1 MKHVHSLKDANLN
14 TPSLVT
20 IGVFDGLHTGH
31 QTLIKQLVDKAH
43 ADHKL
48 AVVITF
54 FPHPDKVLRDV
65 DDRYYLMTSDQRAK
79 LILKMGVDCVITHPF
94 DDDIRQMRAS
104 NFVDQLVEYLKISE
118 LWVGSDFAMGYK
130 REGNVGFLSAQGR
143 EKDFTVTAI
152 DLIMTDSGEKVIRSS
167 EIRDHITVGDMDT
180 VRGWLG
186 RGYTVVGEVVH
197 GQQRGRTIGFPTANV
212 DVWSEQIIPANG
224 VYAGW
229 ATLGDETFKA
239 VTNIGIRPT
248 FDGDNVTVEAHLLDF
263 DRDIYGETLE
273 LSFETRLRAEKKFNG
288 INELIAQIKADADS
302 ARSYLEAN
310 PIG

>member
-1 MKHVHSLKDANLN
+1 MKHVQSLKDANLN

-31 QTLIKQLVDKAH
+31 QILIQQLIDRAH

-54 FPHPDKVLRDV
+54 FPHPDKVLHDV
-65 DDRYYLMTSDQRAK
+65 DDRYYLMTPEQRAN

-94 DDDIRQMRAS
+94 NDDIRQMRAS
-104 NFVDQLVEYLKISE
+104 DFVDQLVDYLKISE

-130 REGNVGFLSAQGR
+130 REGNVEFLTAQGH
-143 EKDFTVTAI
+143 EKGFTVTAI
-152 DLIMTDSGEKVIRSS
+152 DLIMTDSGDKVIRSS
-167 EIRDHITVGDMDT
+167 EIREHLMIGDMAK

-186 RGYTVVGEVVH
+186 RGYAVVGEVVH

-212 DVWSEQIIPANG
+212 NVWSEQIIPANG

-229 ATLGDETFKA
+229 ALLGDETLMA

-248 FDGDNVTVEAHLLDF
+248 FDGNNVTVEAHLLDF
-263 DRDIYGETLE
+263 DRDIYGKDLE
-273 LSFETRLRAEKKFNG
+273 VSFETRLRAEKKFNG
-288 INELIAQIKADADS
+288 IGELVAQIQADADS
-302 ARSYLEAN
+302 ARLYLEAN
-310 PIG
+310 PIT